1 MVHLRGLRGG
11 RERGA
16 AAVEFGLILPVLLL
30 IVGGIIDFGIMYNKQ
45 ILLSNA
51 ARDGVRQ
58 VVVNQTNGG
67 WLPSDI
73 QTRVSQAA
81 SPLALSIPSSF
92 TLERST
98 DNGATW
104 TASTVWYCPVSGNL
118 MRLTVR
124 PQTPFDYTIL
134 KFVPGLP
141 KPAIKG
147 TATMTCG

>member
-1 MVHLRGLRGG
+1 
-11 RERGA
+11 
-16 AAVEFGLILPVLLL
+16 VEFGLILPILLML
-30 IVGGIIDFGIMYNKQ
+30 VGGIIDFGIMYNKQ

-58 VVVNQTNGG
+58 VVVNQTTGG
-67 WLPSDI
+67 WSASDI
-73 QTRVSQAA
+73 QSRVSQAA
-81 SPLALSIPSSF
+81 SPLSLSSTF

-98 DNGATW
+98 DNGLSW
-104 TASTVWYCPVSGNL
+104 TTATVWYCQVSGDM
-118 MRLTVR
+118 MRLTFS
-124 PQTPFDYTIL
+124 PQTPFYYTIL